1 MSYKILSYRFADIED
16 DPHTAEL
23 VALYLKQEGFAP
35 LKAGDGEEALD
46 MAERHKPILI
56 ILDLMIPK
64 IDGWEVCLCLRRE
77 FNVPIILR
85 QTADR
90 DLCAISPWQ

>member
-1 MSYKILSYRFADIED
+1 MNYSPEKAVLIIED

-35 LKAGDGEEALD
+35 LKAGDGEEGLD
-46 MAERHKPILI
+46 MAERHRPVLI

-64 IDGWEVCLCLRRE
+64 IDGWEVCR
-77 FNVPIILR
+77 V
-85 QTADR
+85 
-90 DLCAISPWQ
+90 CAGSSMFRSSF

>member
-1 MSYKILSYRFADIED
+1 MIHSQKKAVPIIED
-16 DPHTAEL
+16 DPHTTEL

-46 MAERHKPILI
+46 MAERHKPVLI

-64 IDGWEVCLCLRRE
+64 IDGW
-77 FNVPIILR
+77 
-85 QTADR
+85 
-90 DLCAISPWQ
+90 